1 MGEKTLDS
9 RRKRLLFRSRHRG
22 MQETDILLGG
32 FARRHLSELTGEQ
45 LDQFETLLEESDNDL
60 FDWITGRTAVPPA
73 LDNGVM
79 KLLRNFK
86 NSL

>member
-1 MGEKTLDS
+1 MDS

-32 FARRHLSELTGEQ
+32 FARRHLSELTDGQ

>member
-1 MGEKTLDS
+1 MDS

-32 FARRHLSELTGEQ
+32 FARRHLSELTDGQ
-45 LDQFETLLEESDNDL
+45 LDQFEILLEESDNDL

-86 NSL
+86 NNL

>member
-1 MGEKTLDS
+1 MDS

-32 FARRHLSELTGEQ
+32 FARRHLSELTDGQ

-79 KLLRNFK
+79 KLLRKFK
-86 NSL
+86 NCL

>member
-1 MGEKTLDS
+1 MDS

-32 FARRHLSELTGEQ
+32 FAQRHLNDLTGEQ
-45 LDQFETLLEESDNDL
+45 LEQFEALLDESDNDL
-60 FDWITGRTAVPPA
+60 FDWIMGREAVPPA

-79 KLLRNFK
+79 KLLQKFK
-86 NSL
+86 NNL

>member
-1 MGEKTLDS
+1 MDS

-32 FARRHLSELTGEQ
+32 FARRHLSELTDEQ

-79 KLLRNFK
+79 KLLWNFK